1 MSGYRPVTDCMI
13 MGRPKYKY
21 HGHFPAGFLE
31 RARYL
36 LGCTCPDEGIWHV
49 CSGAVKFYNK
59 SDGFIKLSGYN
70 KKYDVC
76 LDIDAN
82 TKPDIIYDVREMDKI
97 KRNGNNRLR
106 IPQRAIKWEHK
117 GNWQNGFHASES
129 FDRPKAMLI
138 DRPYDEEN
146 AAKYKCGPDVLPDL
160 NKLTR
165 DCLELVKPGG
175 LVGTLDYKW
184 PSPGQDYKELF
195 AGSVGTGRKNNA
207 RWFIVWQKRK

>member
-138 DRPYDEEN
+138 DRPYDEPSCIILSPCTN
-146 AAKYKCGPDVLPDL
+146 TTGKQFFVVLSRRRP
-160 NKLTR
+160 
-165 DCLELVKPGG
+165 
-175 LVGTLDYKW
+175 
-184 PSPGQDYKELF
+184 
-195 AGSVGTGRKNNA
+195 
-207 RWFIVWQKRK
+207 FIVKRSDKTTWFYKF